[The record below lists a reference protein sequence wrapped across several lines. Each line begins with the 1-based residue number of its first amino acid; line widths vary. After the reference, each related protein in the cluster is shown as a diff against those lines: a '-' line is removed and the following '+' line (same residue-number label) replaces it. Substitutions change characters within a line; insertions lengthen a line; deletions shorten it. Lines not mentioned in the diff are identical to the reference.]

1 MMNGVTIASKTV
13 GRLSLYRRLLESSI
27 PGGREHVFSH
37 ELAVLAC
44 VTPAQ
49 VRRDLMSTG
58 CSGSPGKGYRT
69 RDLIDGISKVLDHPE
84 VQRVALVGVGN
95 LGRAI
100 LSYFSGRRPNLRI
113 TASFDTDPQ
122 KTGRVINGCRCHPM
136 SELTAVLRRESIATA
151 ILAVPA
157 ARAQETT
164 DLLVASGIHGILNY
178 APVPLRVPEGVFL
191 EERDMTMSLET
202 VAFFARRAA
211 LERK

>member
-1 MMNGVTIASKTV
+1 MNGVTIASRTI

-27 PGGREHVFSH
+27 PDDRDHVFSH

-49 VRRDLMSTG
+49 VRRDLMVTVS
-58 CSGSPGKGYRT
+58 SGSPGKGYRI
-69 RDLIDGISKVLDHPE
+69 RDLIEGISKVLDDPE
-84 VQRVALVGVGN
+84 GQSVALVGVGN

-100 LSYFSGRRPNLRI
+100 LAYFSGRRRNLRI
-113 TASFDTDPQ
+113 TASFDIDPL
-122 KTGRVINGCRCHPM
+122 KTGRVINGCRCYSM
-136 SELTAVLRRESIATA
+136 SELGDVLERGRIKTA

-157 ARAQETT
+157 GKAQETT
-164 DLLVASGIHGILNY
+164 DALVAAGVRGILNY
-178 APVPLRVPEGVFL
+178 APVPLRVPDGVFL

-202 VAFFARRAA
+202 VAFFARKTA